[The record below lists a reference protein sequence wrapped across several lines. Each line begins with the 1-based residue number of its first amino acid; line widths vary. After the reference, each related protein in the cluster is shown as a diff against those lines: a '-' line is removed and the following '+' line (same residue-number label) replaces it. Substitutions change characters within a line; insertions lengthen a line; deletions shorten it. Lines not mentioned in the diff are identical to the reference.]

1 MHSEPSHQGST
12 KLTVI
17 VNEDGRGKNH
27 VQGIIKRMDIE
38 NNDAQGSPHHLG
50 NGGKGIR
57 TPGAVNPA
65 VFKTAAIDH
74 SAIPPQVIYHIQQG
88 LKRGESL
95 DYEIATAFALTRFVT
110 LGLNWLW
117 EPLHLLFMPV

>member
-1 MHSEPSHQGST
+1 
-12 KLTVI
+12 
-17 VNEDGRGKNH
+17 
-27 VQGIIKRMDIE
+27 
-38 NNDAQGSPHHLG
+38 
-50 NGGKGIR
+50 
-57 TPGAVNPA
+57 
-65 VFKTAAIDH
+65 
-74 SAIPPQVIYHIQQG
+74 